1 MTAKLIFTIE
11 TAIHRA
17 MQKKTF
23 GKAIAANNGINN
35 LRIKKEGF

>member
-1 MTAKLIFTIE
+1 LKPQSIE
-11 TAIHRA
+11 
-17 MQKKTF
+17 QCKKKTF